1 MCVCPV
7 PGVERPRCVSPPL
20 RAVPSPRRGGTQRF
34 PLRQRCGN
42 SSAALLLLPSSSHG
56 GRSRRP
62 RPRARPAER
71 GVPVP
76 VSGAAGAAPRGAGR
90 RGHRCP
96 RCPRRICDVDHK
108 RLYLRDGRLVA
119 GHLQGANAAREGV
132 LGAQPRLRARP
143 AARHHGHPERVP
155 VPRQRPRP
163 PAQPVPAGRRHPG
176 AAPRRAGLGRL
187 HLLPLVPGRAV
198 ALRVGREPRL
208 VPLHLGAGPPAP
220 GALPEP
226 RCHHPPRLLL
236 QRRRVPGA
244 RHRPWGR

>member
-1 MCVCPV
+1 MGERGP
-7 PGVERPRCVSPPL
+7 PGAGSGGGAMARQPALPL
-20 RAVPSPRRGGTQRF
+20 
-34 PLRQRCGN
+34 
-42 SSAALLLLPSSSHG
+42 ALLLFCL
-56 GRSRRP
+56 
-62 RPRARPAER
+62 RAEAEAAARGPA
-71 GVPVP
+71 P
-76 VSGAAGAAPRGAGR
+76 APRSAVFR
-90 RGHRCP
+90 Y
-96 RCPRRICDVDHK
+96 RICDVDHK

>member
-1 MCVCPV
+1 MARQPAL
-7 PGVERPRCVSPPL
+7 PL
-20 RAVPSPRRGGTQRF
+20 
-34 PLRQRCGN
+34 
-42 SSAALLLLPSSSHG
+42 ALLLFYL
-56 GRSRRP
+56 
-62 RPRARPAER
+62 RAEAEAAARGPA
-71 GVPVP
+71 P
-76 VSGAAGAAPRGAGR
+76 APRSAVFR
-90 RGHRCP
+90 
-96 RCPRRICDVDHK
+96 
-108 RLYLRDGRLVA
+108 Y
-119 GHLQGANAAREGV
+119 REGV